1 MNSRADLS
9 FKHKVKLIIHCV
21 NPIIYQ
27 YTNKL
32 TRIAINLASGLHAA
46 CKFSPSLCDESES
59 LLYFPNLTLC

>member
-1 MNSRADLS
+1 MNSTADLY
-9 FKHKVKLIIHCV
+9 FKHNVKLIIHCI

-27 YTNKL
+27 YTSKL

-46 CKFSPSLCDESES
+46 CKFSPSLCNESES